1 MSIKQAS
8 AMALA
13 GVAWAGV
20 PFVLAFAVPV
30 ATAQTAGGQ
39 ALEEIV
45 VTAQRREQ
53 AISDVPQAV
62 QALSGQDLKDSNV
75 VRLGDIIDMIPS
87 ASQVTSISAGS
98 TAYQIRA
105 IAPAEGLGDGTV
117 GYYID
122 NLAFSMPALPYA
134 PAIDLFDTE
143 RVEILRGPSGTLY
156 GLGSLGGTVKTI
168 TRDPVLDEF
177 QLSAK
182 TTGAWSDDASRSY
195 SGDLMVNAP
204 IVTDRLAVRG
214 VLNFRRRGG
223 YSELLAFNEDNGNPE
238 RRRTGR
244 IKVLAQPTEDLS
256 VKLAYW
262 SMKSRQDFFDRV
274 TFANPPRTNNTF
286 GSGASNYEFVIA
298 DVEYDLGFGL
308 LQSTTGYA
316 EASLSDDNDGSIALP
331 IGSFESQIPQDS
343 EVWNQDLRISGM
355 AMSDRLDYIVGIFY
369 QDGETSGGQKVIL
382 PENTQVPGNIGL
394 ETTNDNVTDSESW
407 ALYGE
412 MTYRAESV
420 PIALTV
426 GLRYYE
432 EKRSFDQNSVLR
444 FLGTGQEV
452 ATIGTTSTKEN
463 SLNPRI
469 NLAWH
474 PSEEGMIYVS
484 ATKGFRSGMLNSNAL
499 VGAANAAL
507 GTNFDSDNEP
517 DELWNYE
524 LGSKWTVADGALDVN
539 AALYYIDW
547 SDAQVAISPAAQFI
561 IVPIGDVEGKGLDLE
576 LFWRTPVDGLTLSL
590 SGNVNETELKNVDPL
605 IQASNEQRL
614 SFMKNGNQ
622 LVGSTKKTFASM
634 LNYRRAVG
642 GAGWMMNFNLRYSYR
657 GKQQSSFDGR
667 FAPSIQSMSTRLAFE
682 SDRYEISI
690 FSDNLTDE
698 GGPISVPG
706 GQNIVPFPRTFG
718 LGFQVNL

>member
-8 AMALA
+8 VMALA
-13 GVAWAGV
+13 GVVWASL
-20 PFVLAFAVPV
+20 PLAIVLSAP
-30 ATAQTAGGQ
+30 TAIAQGSGSQ
-39 ALEEIV
+39 PLEEIV

-62 QALSGQDLKDSNV
+62 QAMSGQDLKDANV
-75 VRLGDIIDMIPS
+75 VRLADIIDMVPS

-122 NLAFSMPALPYA
+122 NLAFAMPALPYA

-168 TRDPVLDEF
+168 TRDPVLDAFE
-177 QLSAK
+177 LSAR

-204 IVTDRLAVRG
+204 IITDRLAIRG
-214 VLNFRRRGG
+214 VLNYRRRGG
-223 YSELLAFNEDNGNPE
+223 YAELLAFNEDNGNPE
-238 RRRTGR
+238 KRRTGR
-244 IKVLAQPTEDLS
+244 VKVLAQPTDDLT
-256 VKLAYW
+256 VKVAYW
-262 SMKSRQDFFDRV
+262 NMKSRQDFFDRV

-286 GSGASNYEFVIA
+286 GQGASNYEFVVG
-298 DVEYDLGFGL
+298 DVEYDLGFGVL
-308 LQSTTGYA
+308 ESTTGSIR
-316 EASLSDDNDGSIALP
+316 ASLSDDNNGSIALP
-331 IGSFESQIPQDS
+331 VGSFESQIPQDS
-343 EVWNQDLRISGM
+343 KVWNQDLRISGIAM
-355 AMSDRLDYIVGIFY
+355 ADRLDYIVGFFY

-382 PENTQVPGNIGL
+382 PENTQVPGNVGL

-407 ALYGE
+407 AVYGE

-420 PIALTV
+420 PVSVIL

-444 FLGTGQEV
+444 FLGTGQEI
-452 ATIGTTSTKEN
+452 ATVGTTSTNEN

-469 NLAWH
+469 NVAWH
-474 PSEEGMIYVS
+474 PSDDGMIYVS
-484 ATKGFRSGMLNSNAL
+484 ATKGFRSGMLNSDAL

-507 GTNFDSDNEP
+507 GTNFESENEP

-524 LGSKWTVADGALDVN
+524 LGAKWTLADGALNVN

-547 SDAQVAISPAAQFI
+547 SDAQIAISPAAQFI
-561 IVPIGDVEGKGLDLE
+561 IVPMGDVEGTGLDLE
-576 LFWRTPVDGLTLSL
+576 AVWRTPIDGLTLSV
-590 SGNVNETELKNVDPL
+590 SGNINETELQNVDPL
-605 IQASNEQRL
+605 IQASTAPNL
-614 SFMKNGNQ
+614 IYMKNGNQ
-622 LVGSTKKTFASM
+622 LVGTTKKTFASI
-634 LNYRRAVG
+634 LNYRRPVG
-642 GAGWMMNFNLRYSYR
+642 TSGWMMNYNLRYSYR

-667 FAPSIQSMSTRLAFE
+667 FAPSLHMMSTRIAFE
-682 SDRYEISI
+682 SDRYEVSL
-690 FSDNLTDE
+690 FADNLTDE

-706 GQNIVPFPRTFG
+706 GQNIVPFPRSVG
-718 LGFQVNL
+718 IGFQVNM